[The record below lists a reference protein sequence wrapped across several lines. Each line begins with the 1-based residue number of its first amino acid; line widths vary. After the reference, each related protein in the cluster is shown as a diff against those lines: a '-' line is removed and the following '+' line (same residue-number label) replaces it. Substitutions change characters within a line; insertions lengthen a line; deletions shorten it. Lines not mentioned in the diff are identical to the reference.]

1 MACPLNCQVEDLL
14 IENKVSRKRK
24 GIKKKIGIKYCGG
37 CNPTYERLEF
47 IQEVQSRLGNRFLFC
62 RSDRRDLDGM
72 LLINGCVRSCATE
85 NLDHKETAYVSIS
98 GEEDLEL
105 LIDWLTELDQQKGS

>member
-1 MACPLNCQVEDLL
+1 MACPLNCPVEGPLV
-14 IENKVSRKRK
+14 ESKVSKKRK

-47 IQEVQSRLGNRFLFC
+47 IQEVQSRLGDRFLFF
-62 RSDRRDLDGM
+62 RSDQRDLDGM

-85 NLDHKETAYVSIS
+85 NLDHRETAYVSIS
-98 GEEDLEL
+98 GKKDLEL
-105 LIDWLTELDQQKGS
+105 LVDWLTALGKRKDT